1 MFTYRQ
7 ARNIC
12 GIEQFW
18 EAQILENYRNQAKAT
33 NNYIILDKQ
42 LRMQAS
48 SETMDWIDA
57 FTKRQEL
64 KKLPQTS
71 DGYTIKVFDDPGCK
85 WNVYLRMR

>member
-18 EAQILENYRNQAKAT
+18 EAQIL
-33 NNYIILDKQ
+33 DKQ
-42 LRMQAS
+42 LRMQAG

-71 DGYTIKVFDDPGCK
+71 DGYTIKVLDDPGGK
-85 WNVYLRMR
+85 RNVYLRMR

>member
-18 EAQILENYRNQAKAT
+18 EAQILE
-33 NNYIILDKQ
+33 KQ
-42 LRMQAS
+42 LRMQAG

-71 DGYTIKVFDDPGCK
+71 DGYTIKVLDDPGCK
-85 WNVYLRMR
+85 RNVYLRMR

>member
-18 EAQILENYRNQAKAT
+18 EAQIL
-33 NNYIILDKQ
+33 DKQ
-42 LRMQAS
+42 LRMQAG

-57 FTKRQEL
+57 FTKRQEF

-71 DGYTIKVFDDPGCK
+71 DGYTIKVLDDPGCK
-85 WNVYLRMR
+85 RNV

>member
-18 EAQILENYRNQAKAT
+18 EAQIL
-33 NNYIILDKQ
+33 DKQ
-42 LRMQAS
+42 LRMQAG

>member
-18 EAQILENYRNQAKAT
+18 EAQIL
-33 NNYIILDKQ
+33 DKQ
-42 LRMQAS
+42 LRMQAG

-85 WNVYLRMR
+85 RNV

>member
-18 EAQILENYRNQAKAT
+18 EAQIL
-33 NNYIILDKQ
+33 DKQ
-42 LRMQAS
+42 LRMQAG

-71 DGYTIKVFDDPGCK
+71 DGYTIKVLDDPGCK
-85 WNVYLRMR
+85 RNV